1 MELKDIIAITGQSGL
16 YKAIGESK
24 NGVIVESLI
33 DKKRMPVFMT
43 SRISSLDDIAIYT
56 DEKEVPLKDIFK
68 NIFDKENGGE
78 AISQKASNDE
88 IKKYFAQ
95 ILPNYDED
103 RVYISDMKKV
113 INWYNTLHRNNL
125 VTFEK
130 KEKVAKKAKA
140 EKAE

>member
-1 MELKDIIAITGQSGL
+1 MELKGIIAITGQPGL
-16 YKAIGESK
+16 YVTVGEGKS
-24 NGVIVESLI
+24 GIIVESLL
-33 DKKRMPVFMT
+33 DKKRIPVFMT
-43 SRISSLDDIAIYT
+43 SRVSSLEDIAIYT
-56 DEKEVPLKDIFK
+56 DEKEVPLKDVFK

-95 ILPNYDED
+95 VLPNYDED
-103 RVYISDMKKV
+103 RVYVSDMKKV
-113 INWYNTLHRNNL
+113 INWYNTLHKNNL